1 MEINEESWR
10 DLPVR
15 EATRT
20 VLADDPDYTLTKMSA
35 QPCRGPAPHSH
46 PHKQL
51 VYVLSGSGAMLVG
64 DELIPVKAGSVVA
77 VPPGV
82 PHIMH
87 HVTEP
92 TEWLEYFTPGREDW
106 RAVE

>member
-1 MEINEESWR
+1 MTDPKLWR

-15 EATRT
+15 EAQRT
-20 VLADDPDYTLTKMSA
+20 VLADDEGYTLTKMSA
-35 QPCRGPAPHSH
+35 LPCRGPAPHSH

-51 VYVLSGSGAMLVG
+51 VYVLRGAGAMLVG
-64 DELIPVKAGSVVA
+64 DALIEVHAGSVVA
-77 VPPGV
+77 VPPDV

-92 TEWLEYFTPGREDW
+92 TEWLEFFTPGREDW
-106 RAVE
+106 R

>member
-1 MEINEESWR
+1 MTDPKLWR

-15 EATRT
+15 EAQRT
-20 VLADDPDYTLTKMSA
+20 VLADDEGYTLTKMSA
-35 QPCRGPAPHSH
+35 LPCRGPAPHSH

-51 VYVLSGSGAMLVG
+51 VYVLHGAGAMLVG
-64 DELIPVKAGSVVA
+64 DALIEVRAGSVVA

-106 RAVE
+106 R

>member
-1 MEINEESWR
+1 MTDPKLWR

-15 EATRT
+15 EAQRT
-20 VLADDPDYTLTKMSA
+20 VLADDEGYTLTKMSA
-35 QPCRGPAPHSH
+35 LPCRGPAPHSH

-51 VYVLSGSGAMLVG
+51 VYVLRGAGAMLVG
-64 DELIPVKAGSVVA
+64 DALIEVHAGSVVA
-77 VPPGV
+77 VPPDV

-106 RAVE
+106 R

>member
-51 VYVLSGSGAMLVG
+51 VYVLRGSGAMLVG
-64 DELIPVKAGSVVA
+64 EELIPVRSGSVVA
-77 VPPGV
+77 VPGGV

-106 RAVE
+106 RTK

>member
-1 MEINEESWR
+1 MTDPKLWR

-15 EATRT
+15 EAQRT
-20 VLADDPDYTLTKMSA
+20 VLADDEGYTLTKMSA
-35 QPCRGPAPHSH
+35 LPCRGPAPHSH

-51 VYVLSGSGAMLVG
+51 VYVLRGAGAMLVG
-64 DELIPVKAGSVVA
+64 DALIEVRAGSVVA

-92 TEWLEYFTPGREDW
+92 TEWLEFFTPGREDW
-106 RAVE
+106 R

>member
-1 MEINEESWR
+1 MERNDEAWR
-10 DLPVR
+10 DLPER
-15 EATRT
+15 DAFRT
-20 VLADDPDYTLTKMSA
+20 VLADDPDYTLTRMSA
-35 QPCRGPAPHSH
+35 PPCRGPAPHSH

-64 DELIPVKAGSVVA
+64 EELIPVKAGSVVA

-106 RAVE
+106 RTVE

>member
-1 MEINEESWR
+1 MQETDWSR
-10 DLPVR
+10 LPERAAER
-15 EATRT
+15 EL
-20 VLADDPDYTLTKMSA
+20 LADDPDYTLTRMSA

-51 VYVLSGSGAMLVG
+51 VYVLRGSGAMLVG
-64 DELIPVKAGSVVA
+64 DELIPVHAGSVVA
-77 VPPGV
+77 VPPNV

-87 HVTEP
+87 HVTEE

-106 RAVE
+106 R

>member
-1 MEINEESWR
+1 MENTEERWQ

-15 EATRT
+15 EAVR
-20 VLADDPDYTLTKMSA
+20 VILADDPDFTLTRMSA
-35 QPCRGPAPHSH
+35 PPSRGPTPHSH

-64 DELIPVKAGSVVA
+64 EELIPVKAGSVVA
-77 VPPGV
+77 VPPEV

-106 RAVE
+106 RIK

>member
-1 MEINEESWR
+1 MMDESIWR
-10 DLPVR
+10 DLPERAAER
-15 EATRT
+15 E
-20 VLADDPDYTLTKMSA
+20 VLADDPDYTLTRMSA
-35 QPCRGPAPHSH
+35 SPCRGPAPHSH

-51 VYVLSGSGAMLVG
+51 VYVLRGSGAMLVG
-64 DELIPVKAGSVVA
+64 DELIEVHAGSVVA
-77 VPPGV
+77 VPPNV

-106 RAVE
+106 RGH

>member
-1 MEINEESWR
+1 MDESIWR
-10 DLPVR
+10 DLPER
-15 EATRT
+15 AAERT
-20 VLADDPDYTLTKMSA
+20 VLADDPDYTLTRMSA
-35 QPCRGPAPHSH
+35 QPCRGPAPHTH

-51 VYVLSGSGAMLVG
+51 VYVLRGSGAMLVG
-64 DELIPVKAGSVVA
+64 DQLIDVSAGSVVA

-87 HVTEP
+87 HVTEE

-106 RAVE
+106 R

>member
-1 MEINEESWR
+1 MQTPLPAEADWEQ
-10 DLPVR
+10 LPVKAAER
-15 EATRT
+15 R

-35 QPCRGPAPHSH
+35 PPSRGPAPHSH

-51 VYVLSGSGAMLVG
+51 VYVLRGSGAMLVG
-64 DELIPVKAGSVVA
+64 SELVPVSAGSVVA

-87 HVTEP
+87 HVTEDA
-92 TEWLEYFTPGREDW
+92 EWLEYFTPGREDW
-106 RAVE
+106 R